1 VAHDMGLPALGDWER
16 AAARLSARPRA
27 VQDTDVTAHWALA
40 RAGVDR
46 SRHAAALARL
56 AAGGAPLPSSLAADL
71 QARAALGRGDS
82 GAALRLWSGATRRYA
97 VLSVPLEVVASLWPL
112 RLDVVRVGAA
122 RRDSAMVA
130 RGCASFETLMGYTDQ
145 VAQPE
150 VRRLCLT
157 PGLRPGSDKPSASSL
172 YTARRRAKLDS

>member
-1 VAHDMGLPALGDWER
+1 
-16 AAARLSARPRA
+16 
-27 VQDTDVTAHWALA
+27 VTAHWALA